1 MMRRNDREVTDI
13 AKISDIISKCHCCR
27 LGFYDAGKV
36 YIVPLNFGYEETN
49 GTWIFYFHGAAEGRK
64 IDLIKQTH
72 HAGFEL
78 DTNYKMNEADV
89 PCRYSTRF
97 QSVIGTGKI
106 TFIDNID
113 RKRYALQR
121 IMSQNTG
128 KKHWEF
134 PTAMLN
140 KTAVFELEVEVLSCK
155 EHQ

>member
-72 HAGFEL
+72 HAGFDPRAEKPVYAVTSVRNS
-78 DTNYKMNEADV
+78 DEVYRIV
-89 PCRYSTRF
+89 PYNFYSLPCCPYY
-97 QSVIGTGKI
+97 I
-106 TFIDNID
+106 
-113 RKRYALQR
+113 
-121 IMSQNTG
+121 
-128 KKHWEF
+128 
-134 PTAMLN
+134 
-140 KTAVFELEVEVLSCK
+140 
-155 EHQ
+155 